1 MLYLVLSRV
10 GGGKTTYVH
19 NVIADFIRDGLRD
32 IVLLVPEQYSFA
44 CERAMLERLGARDA
58 DCVQVLSFS
67 RLAELVCREENA
79 AAKQMQ
85 DTQRA
90 VLMSLAL
97 EGIADKLTL
106 YKAQA
111 QKPGFVREMLRA
123 ADELRQCA
131 VEPSALDAAAE
142 ALDAGLLREKLQD
155 ISLILQTY
163 HAQAQ
168 SAGFDGTDMLSVL
181 SEVLRGQDFFA
192 GKLVVLD
199 GFYGFTGQELA
210 VLEQILKQA
219 GAVYVTLCTDTL
231 ERAQDETELF
241 AYTKRSA
248 QKLMA
253 LAKRNNVPVAKPQY
267 LSRFSKFNNFP
278 PKYARFDSAA
288 LAALEENLFA
298 PEAQTFPDPCPEIAL
313 MPAADIPDE
322 CRRIAAQ
329 AKRLIREKGVRCR
342 DIAVIARHAEEYEAP
357 LRAELK
363 KCGLPIFEDR
373 RRPIADQPLLLL
385 LRGAMTVASRGF
397 ESEAVLT
404 CLKTG
409 LAGFSVEEV
418 SQLENY
424 CFLWRISGRQWLSP
438 FTRHP
443 DGYEGRKTDEAAQ
456 RLAALDALRARAA
469 AFLEPFCLEL
479 RETDGEGYARAAYRL
494 LERCEAAEHLKDY
507 AKALE
512 AAGET
517 DAAGEQNRVWE
528 TLMQLLDLFAQ
539 LLGGKSLRRERF
551 QALFELMLSFVT
563 LGSIP
568 QGLDEISI
576 GSADRVRLS
585 APRFVFAAG
594 LNEDVFPA
602 APVVSGVFHERD
614 RRALSDMGLEL
625 SASGAQRAAQER
637 FYVYNALCAAR
648 EGLFL
653 SCRRRDAKGGEIM
666 PSPIYARVRILFPGA
681 AYLAEN
687 DSLSL
692 AESTSQAFEQL
703 AREYGKNTPLEA
715 SLRAVLAERPG
726 YPARLAALDMAAQA
740 GEFRM
745 DDAETAKDLFGREM
759 KLSASRVES
768 HSLCAFRYFCEYA
781 LAAKPRREAALD
793 SRLRGSLL
801 HCVLEFLFSAFT
813 VEDLST
819 MDAAQRLEC
828 IRQRIALYREE
839 VLADETQDAQLL
851 AVLERNTRAL
861 ALLLDH
867 LLAELRESRFR
878 PVAFELGIGM
888 EGGIAPYTVTGGDGT
903 SLQIRGKIDR
913 VDTAQVNGKTY
924 VRIVDYKAGGLSLKL
939 SDVLDGLNLQML
951 IYLFALWKNG
961 GGQLADGGELLP
973 AGVLYQKA
981 APEPQA
987 ALREEDTGTRRQRS
1001 SKSLKAEGLLLAD
1014 SDVIF
1019 AMEQGGGGLYIPAKL
1034 SKGALSG
1041 SLISLTQFGALNREI
1056 DKLLLGMA
1064 KSLHAGNIAALPVF
1078 QPSRSGANR
1087 TCEYCDFASVCF
1099 HEADSPVRMLCG
1111 DSHAK
1116 VLEKLDEMEKEGDE
1130 DGKLADSMDR
1140 SAKERY

>member
-44 CERAMLERLGARDA
+44 CERTMLERLGAQDA

-79 AAKQMQ
+79 AAKRMQ

-97 EGIADKLTL
+97 EGVAHKLTL
-106 YKAQA
+106 YRAQA
-111 QKPGFVREMLRA
+111 QKPGVVREMLRI

-155 ISLILQTY
+155 ISLILHTY
-163 HAQAQ
+163 RAQAQ
-168 SAGFDGTDMLSVL
+168 SAGFDDTDLLSTL
-181 SEVLRGQDFFA
+181 CETLRGQNFFA

-248 QKLMA
+248 QKLMT
-253 LAKRNNVPVAKPQY
+253 LAKRNNVPIAKPQY

-278 PKYARFDSAA
+278 PKYARFSSEA

-298 PEAQTFPDPCPEIAL
+298 PESQAFLGPCPEITL

-373 RRPIADQPLLLL
+373 RHPIADQPLLLM
-385 LRGAMTVASRGF
+385 LRGAMTVASRGY
-397 ESEAVLT
+397 ESEAVLA

-409 LAGFSVEEV
+409 LAGFTVEEV
-418 SQLENY
+418 SLLENY
-424 CFLWRISGRQWLSP
+424 CFLWRVNGRQWLLP

-443 DGYEGRKTDEAAQ
+443 DGYEGRKTEEAAQ
-456 RLAALDALRARAA
+456 RLAALDALRERAA
-469 AFLEPFCLEL
+469 AFLEPFCLEV
-479 RETDGEGYARAAYRL
+479 RETDGEGYARAVYRL
-494 LERCEAAEHLKDY
+494 LERCEAAKHLKTY

-512 AAGET
+512 DAGET
-517 DAAGEQNRVWE
+517 DAAGEQDRVWE
-528 TLMQLLDLFAQ
+528 TLMQLLDLFVQ
-539 LLGGKSLRRERF
+539 LLTGKHLRRERF

-576 GSADRVRLS
+576 GSADRIRIA
-585 APRFVFAAG
+585 APRYIFAAG
-594 LNEDVFPA
+594 VNEEIFPA
-602 APVVSGVFHERD
+602 APVTGGVFHERD
-614 RRALSDMGLEL
+614 RRTLAELGLEL
-625 SASGAQRAAQER
+625 SASGAQRVAQER

-648 EGLFL
+648 EGLFV
-653 SCRRRDAKGGEIM
+653 SCRRRDAKGAELS
-666 PSPIYARVRILFPGA
+666 PSHIYERVRMLFPGA
-681 AYLAEN
+681 AILSEDDPLA
-687 DSLSL
+687 SV
-692 AESTSQAFEQL
+692 ESTPGAFEQL
-703 AREYGKNTPLEA
+703 ARLYGKNTQEEA
-715 SLRAVLAERPG
+715 SLRAVLAERLG
-726 YPARLAALDMAAQA
+726 YPARLAALEMAAQA
-740 GEFRM
+740 GEFHI
-745 DDAETAKDLFGREM
+745 DDAETATELFGREM

-781 LAAKPRREAALD
+781 LSAKPRREAALD
-793 SRLRGSLL
+793 ARLRGSLL
-801 HCVLEFLFSAFT
+801 HYVLELLFSVST
-813 VEDLST
+813 VEALDEL
-819 MDAAQRLEC
+819 DAAQRLTR
-828 IRQRIALYREE
+828 IRQCVTRYREE
-839 VLADETQDAQLL
+839 VLADEAPDAQLL

-861 ALLLDH
+861 AMLLDR

-888 EGGIAPYTVTGGDGT
+888 EDGIAPYSVMGEDGV
-903 SLQIRGKIDR
+903 SVQIRGKIDR
-913 VDTAQVNGKTY
+913 VDTAQINGKTY

-961 GGQLADGGELLP
+961 GARLADGGGLLP

-987 ALREEDTGTRRQRS
+987 ASRGEDADTRRQ
-1001 SKSLKAEGLLLAD
+1001 KSGKALKAEGLLLAD
-1014 SDVIF
+1014 LDVIL
-1019 AMEQGGGGLYIPAKL
+1019 AMEKDGGGLYIPAKA
-1034 SKGALSG
+1034 KGEALSG
-1041 SLISLTQFGALNREI
+1041 SLISLAQFGTLNREI

-1064 KSLHAGNIAALPVF
+1064 KSLHGGNIAAFPVY
-1078 QPSRSGANR
+1078 QQSRGGNK
-1087 TCEYCDFASVCF
+1087 TCAYCDFASVCF

-1111 DSHAK
+1111 DSHAD
-1116 VLEKLDEMEKEGDE
+1116 VLKHLDELEKEGDGNGE
-1130 DGKLADSMDR
+1130 RAD
-1140 SAKERY
+1140 